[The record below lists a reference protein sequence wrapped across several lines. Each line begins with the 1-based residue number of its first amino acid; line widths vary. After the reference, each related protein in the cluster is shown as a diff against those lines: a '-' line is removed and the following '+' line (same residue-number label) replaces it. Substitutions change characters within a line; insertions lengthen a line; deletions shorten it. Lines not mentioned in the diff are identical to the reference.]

1 MDIEQ
6 EEQSGFGEV
15 FSDEPASVAALE
27 EEQVTEPVV
36 EAPEV
41 VEPLPAISAE
51 EFRALS
57 ERFNALGS
65 VPEEL
70 RKVQGKY
77 GELHRSMQQLQ
88 QPRGFQLDADKF
100 TRLKANYPEI
110 TNDLVSDLN
119 EALQVVGGNQAF
131 DPAQFEEVISS
142 RVTQATDGLSKQVQT
157 LSLSLAH
164 SDWKQ
169 VAASPEFQTWK
180 SALPADQQNQL
191 DSSWDAEFLADKIT
205 EFKAT
210 ATKPAAAPSAK
221 TKVIQAAVTPAG
233 SRSAQPAIDSEA
245 DAFRRATSGA

>member
-119 EALQVVGGNQAF
+119 EALQVSGGNQGF

-142 RVTQATDGLSKQVQT
+142 RVTQA
-157 LSLSLAH
+157 
-164 SDWKQ
+164 
-169 VAASPEFQTWK
+169 
-180 SALPADQQNQL
+180 
-191 DSSWDAEFLADKIT
+191 
-205 EFKAT
+205 
-210 ATKPAAAPSAK
+210 
-221 TKVIQAAVTPAG
+221 
-233 SRSAQPAIDSEA
+233 
-245 DAFRRATSGA
+245 